1 VSPAPAG
8 EAVLDLATVR
18 SSDAHRVG
26 PKMARLGQLASTGWR
41 VPDGYAITAG
51 ALEGWLPA
59 AALAELHRLFSTPV
73 VGAGADGGG
82 HRRLAGLSEQARRLI
97 EDQPLPSWLAD
108 AVAGAH
114 ARLAA
119 RTGRGAALL
128 VAVRSSAVGEDGH
141 AASFAGQYETYL
153 GVSGADEV
161 LRHIAKCWASGYSAH
176 ALDYR
181 RRFGGSSPLRA
192 HDLAVGVLELV
203 DARSAGVAFT
213 LDPVTGDRGRLVV
226 EANWGLGESVVS
238 GQVTPDYWTVER
250 GSGRIVERRVGAK
263 LVWSVLADSG
273 AASSGGA
280 DDDRDRGG
288 EPGLSG
294 DRGGDGRD
302 RGGDGGAGEVRAEG
316 ADRSGTVLVPLP
328 GDLARTPCLSDDEVR
343 YICQRATAIEEAEGT
358 PQDVEW
364 AVARDQDLP
373 DSVYFLQHRPETTWS
388 PASHDPPSPE
398 TSPEAASEPAKSFD
412 PVQYALRNVFKVPGT

>member
-8 EAVLDLATVR
+8 EAVLDLAVIR
-18 SSDAHRVG
+18 ASDAPRVG

-41 VPDGYAITAG
+41 VPDGYAVTAG
-51 ALEGWLPA
+51 ALEGWLPP
-59 AALAELHRLFSTPV
+59 AALAELHRLFSTPT
-73 VGAGADGGG
+73 AGAAASAAGSDREFGR
-82 HRRLAGLSEQARRLI
+82 HQRLTRLSEQARALI
-97 EDQPLPSWLAD
+97 EGQSLPSGLAD
-108 AVAGAH
+108 AVADAH

-119 RTGRGAALL
+119 RTGRGALL
-128 VAVRSSAVGEDGH
+128 RVAVRSSAVGEDGH

-153 GVSGADEV
+153 GVSGAAEV

-250 GSGRIVERRVGAK
+250 DSGRIVERRVGAK
-263 LVWSVLADSG
+263 LVWSVLA
-273 AASSGGA
+273 
-280 DDDRDRGG
+280 
-288 EPGLSG
+288 EPDAG
-294 DRGGDGRD
+294 RAGDGVGR
-302 RGGDGGAGEVRAEG
+302 
-316 ADRSGTVLVPLP
+316 GTVLAPLP
-328 GDLARTPCLSDDEVR
+328 AELAGAPCLTDDEVR
-343 YICQRATAIEEAEGT
+343 YICRQAAAIEEAEGT

-364 AVARDQDLP
+364 AIARDQAAP
-373 DSVYFLQHRPETTWS
+373 DGVYFLQHRPETTWAAGS
-388 PASHDPPSPE
+388 AAPPPGTPPA
-398 TSPEAASEPAKSFD
+398 PAKSFD

>member
-1 VSPAPAG
+1 VTDAAQSG
-8 EAVLDLATVR
+8 AVVDLAAVR
-18 SSDAHRVG
+18 AADAPRVG
-26 PKMARLGQLASTGWR
+26 PKMARLGQLASAGWR

-51 ALEGWLPA
+51 ALEGWLPTA
-59 AALAELHRLFSTPV
+59 ARAELHRLFSSPATGP
-73 VGAGADGGG
+73 ASL
-82 HRRLAGLSEQARRLI
+82 RLSQQARQLI
-97 EDQPLPSWLAD
+97 EGQSLPSWLAD
-108 AVAGAH
+108 AVADAH

-119 RTGRGAALL
+119 RTDRGAALL

-153 GVSGADEV
+153 GVSGTDEV
-161 LRHIAKCWASGYSAH
+161 LRHIVKCWASGYSAH

-181 RRFGGSSPLRA
+181 RRFGGAGPLRA

-250 GSGRIVERRVGAK
+250 DSGRILERRTGGK
-263 LVWSVLADSG
+263 LVWSVLADAS
-273 AASSGGA
+273 AAGS
-280 DDDRDRGG
+280 
-288 EPGLSG
+288 
-294 DRGGDGRD
+294 
-302 RGGDGGAGEVRAEG
+302 AGEAGEAAGR
-316 ADRSGTVLVPLP
+316 GTVLAPLP
-328 GDLARTPCLSDDEVR
+328 AELAQAPCLTDDEVR
-343 YICQRATAIEEAEGT
+343 YICRQAAAIEAAEGM

-364 AVARDQDLP
+364 AIARDLEVP
-373 DSVYFLQHRPETTWS
+373 DSVYFLQHRPETTW
-388 PASHDPPSPE
+388 AAA
-398 TSPEAASEPAKSFD
+398 TPEAGPAPAPAPSFD

>member
-1 VSPAPAG
+1 MTDAARSGRPD
-8 EAVLDLATVR
+8 AVVDLADVR
-18 SSDAHRVG
+18 ASDAPRVG

-59 AALAELHRLFSTPV
+59 AARAELHRLFSAPATGP
-73 VGAGADGGG
+73 ASL
-82 HRRLAGLSEQARRLI
+82 RLSQQARQLI
-97 EDQPLPSWLAD
+97 EGQSLPSWLAD
-108 AVAGAH
+108 AVVDAH

-153 GVSGADEV
+153 GVSGTDEV
-161 LRHIAKCWASGYSAH
+161 LRHIVKCWASGYSAH

-181 RRFGGSSPLRA
+181 RRFGGAGPLRA

-250 GSGRIVERRVGAK
+250 DTGRILERRTGGK
-263 LVWSVLADSG
+263 LVWSVLADVS
-273 AASSGGA
+273 A
-280 DDDRDRGG
+280 
-288 EPGLSG
+288 
-294 DRGGDGRD
+294 
-302 RGGDGGAGEVRAEG
+302 AGEAGEAAGR
-316 ADRSGTVLVPLP
+316 GTVLAPLP
-328 GDLARTPCLSDDEVR
+328 AELAQAPCLTDDEVR
-343 YICQRATAIEEAEGT
+343 YICRQAAAIEAAEGT

-364 AVARDQDLP
+364 AITRDLDLP
-373 DSVYFLQHRPETTWS
+373 DSVYFLQHRPETTWAAAPES
-388 PASHDPPSPE
+388 GPAS
-398 TSPEAASEPAKSFD
+398 APAPAPSFD

>member
-8 EAVLDLATVR
+8 EAVLDLAAVR
-18 SSDAHRVG
+18 ASDALRVG

-41 VPDGYAITAG
+41 VPDGYAVTAG
-51 ALEGWLPA
+51 ALKGWLPP
-59 AALAELHRLFSTPV
+59 AALAELHRLFSTPTAGPAATAAA
-73 VGAGADGGG
+73 GAGAEFGG
-82 HRRLAGLSEQARRLI
+82 HQRLTQLSEQARQLI
-97 EDQPLPSWLAD
+97 EGQSLPSWLAD
-108 AVAGAH
+108 AVADAH

-119 RTGRGAALL
+119 RTGRGALL
-128 VAVRSSAVGEDGH
+128 RVAVRSSAVSEDGH

-250 GSGRIVERRVGAK
+250 DSGRILERRVGAK
-263 LVWSVLADSG
+263 LVWSVLA
-273 AASSGGA
+273 
-280 DDDRDRGG
+280 
-288 EPGLSG
+288 EPGQA
-294 DRGGDGRD
+294 GGR
-302 RGGDGGAGEVRAEG
+302 R
-316 ADRSGTVLVPLP
+316 TVLAPLP
-328 GDLARTPCLSDDEVR
+328 AELAQAACLSDDEVR
-343 YICQRATAIEEAEGT
+343 YICRQAAEIEEAEGA

-364 AVARDQDLP
+364 AIARDLEIP
-373 DSVYFLQHRPETTWS
+373 DSVYFLQHRPETTWASATPESGAAAAS
-388 PASHDPPSPE
+388 PAP
-398 TSPEAASEPAKSFD
+398 AASFD

>member
-8 EAVLDLATVR
+8 EAVLDLAVIR
-18 SSDAHRVG
+18 ASDAPRVG

-41 VPDGYAITAG
+41 VPDGYAVTAG
-51 ALEGWLPA
+51 ALEGWLPP
-59 AALAELHRLFSTPV
+59 AALAELHRLFSTPT
-73 VGAGADGGG
+73 AGAAASAAGSDREFGR
-82 HRRLAGLSEQARRLI
+82 HQRLTRLSEQARALI
-97 EDQPLPSWLAD
+97 EGQSLPSGLAD
-108 AVAGAH
+108 AVADAH

-119 RTGRGAALL
+119 RTGRGALL
-128 VAVRSSAVGEDGH
+128 RVAVRSSAVGEDGH

-153 GVSGADEV
+153 GVSGAAEV

-250 GSGRIVERRVGAK
+250 DSGRILERRVGAK
-263 LVWSVLADSG
+263 LVWSVLAEPGESG
-273 AASSGGA
+273 ESGG
-280 DDDRDRGG
+280 R
-288 EPGLSG
+288 
-294 DRGGDGRD
+294 
-302 RGGDGGAGEVRAEG
+302 
-316 ADRSGTVLVPLP
+316 GTVLAPLP
-328 GDLARTPCLSDDEVR
+328 AELAQAPCLTDDEVR
-343 YICQRATAIEEAEGT
+343 YICRQAAAIEEAEGT

-364 AVARDQDLP
+364 AIARDQAAP
-373 DSVYFLQHRPETTWS
+373 DGVYFLQHRPETTWAAGS
-388 PASHDPPSPE
+388 AAPPPGTPPA
-398 TSPEAASEPAKSFD
+398 PAKSFD

>member
-1 VSPAPAG
+1 MSPVPAG
-8 EAVLDLATVR
+8 EAVLDLAAVR
-18 SSDAHRVG
+18 ASDAPRVG
-26 PKMARLGQLASTGWR
+26 PKMARLGQLASAGWR
-41 VPDGYAITAG
+41 VPDGYAVTAG
-51 ALEGWLPA
+51 ALEGWLPP
-59 AALAELHRLFSTPV
+59 AALAELHRLFSAPT
-73 VGAGADGGG
+73 AGAAAAGPGFGG
-82 HRRLAGLSEQARRLI
+82 HQRLTQLSEQARQLI
-97 EDQPLPSWLAD
+97 EGQSLPSWLAD
-108 AVAGAH
+108 AVADAH
-114 ARLAA
+114 ARLVA
-119 RTGRGAALL
+119 RTGRGASLR

-250 GSGRIVERRVGAK
+250 DSGRILERRVGAK
-263 LVWSVLADSG
+263 LVWSVLADAG
-273 AASSGGA
+273 PAETGN
-280 DDDRDRGG
+280 DDDD
-288 EPGLSG
+288 G
-294 DRGGDGRD
+294 D
-302 RGGDGGAGEVRAEG
+302 GDGGAGEVRADG
-316 ADRSGTVLVPLP
+316 ANRSGTVLAPLP
-328 GDLARTPCLSDDEVR
+328 AELAQTACLTDDEVR
-343 YICQRATAIEEAEGT
+343 YICRQAAAIEEAEGT

-364 AVARDQDLP
+364 AIARDLEVP
-373 DSVYFLQHRPETTWS
+373 DSVYFLQHRPETTW
-388 PASHDPPSPE
+388 AAAAPE
-398 TSPEAASEPAKSFD
+398 SGAASARAPAPAPAPSFD